1 MKMPEVSKARQLG
14 SLLQP
19 NKTTVMRILH
29 YDSRRWHM
37 LAVGRLFSRDWEWVK
52 VRVVERTEDK
62 VVIEFKRIETNGNN
76 RN

>member
-1 MKMPEVSKARQLG
+1 MNIKVKKFG
-14 SLLQP
+14 NLLEP

-37 LAVGRLFSRDWEWVK
+37 LAVGRIFPRNWEWLRVK
-52 VRVVERTEDK
+52 VIERTESRI
-62 VVIEFKRIETNGNN
+62 VVEFIKIETNGNN